1 MNEKNYAVENAFYQ
15 ACAEL
20 LCVPHEY
27 RPFPPRKRNRWTNRE
42 AGNGRFPGHGCVRM
56 FGEGC
61 IHVMLSKPR
70 LNRYF
75 TSCDAALSAIRDAL
89 HIEPPS

>member
-1 MNEKNYAVENAFYQ
+1 MELFIDGKEPFYQ

-20 LCVPHEY
+20 LGTKHVY

-56 FGEGC
+56 FGENS
-61 IHVMLSKPR
+61 IHVMLTSPK
-70 LNRYF
+70 LNRHF
-75 TSCDAALSAIRDAL
+75 SSCDAALAAIRDAL
-89 HIEPPS
+89 HIETPS